1 MVVALP
7 TPTNSVSA
15 FQWYVVIHTWVYI
28 KYCKSLPILSSVW
41 WYLIVIL
48 MCISLLTDEDVLKH
62 SLLIENLQYD
72 KGKGGMVRP
81 TDEVM
86 ITIEKIIWCS

>member
-1 MVVALP
+1 
-7 TPTNSVSA
+7 
-15 FQWYVVIHTWVYI
+15 
-28 KYCKSLPILSSVW
+28 
-41 WYLIVIL
+41 

-62 SLLIENLQYD
+62 SLLIENLRYD

-86 ITIEKIIWCS
+86 ITFEKII